1 MGLRIFLHAVRLVFS
16 QLNDALRISGL
27 LYLVTVVLSFFSF
40 YSLWQAGSGGM
51 ASFSWQLLLSALVT
65 GVIYLWIAV
74 CWHRFVLLDEMPA
87 TPVPTFHG
95 DRMLAYF
102 GRGIQLALIVAVLGL
117 VLGFANGMLFQF
129 VGASPPILII
139 GTLIMLSIILLVTY
153 RLAPV
158 FPGAAVGRSV
168 GVGAAWAATSGA
180 SGTLL
185 VLAVVSAIAAVVIDL
200 PAQLI
205 AALFPQG
212 LIVSFIWLSVTAWV
226 KLMVGISIL
235 TALYGV
241 YVEKRTIA

>member
-16 QLNDALRISGL
+16 QLNDALRISGP

-40 YSLWQAGSGGM
+40 YSLWQSGNGGM
-51 ASFSWQLLLSALVT
+51 ASFSWQLLLGALVT

-74 CWHRFVLLDEMPA
+74 CWHRFVLLDEAPA

-129 VGASPPILII
+129 VGASPPVLII

-185 VLAVVSAIAAVVIDL
+185 VLAVVSAIAAVVLDL